1 MEAIY
6 TFLFFSSYRIGHVL
20 FDLVVPFILMVLLY
34 DGLFRYLSKHVL
46 YRDIFVFKPK
56 QVVLN
61 MVARIVLL
69 YTFVFMVYGI
79 YWLVMQLQAY
89 WVHIVVVFVLL
100 VIMVS
105 IPMMKRYTP
114 KKTRYKQKPSSIM
127 DQAENLRNFRKR

>member
-105 IPMMKRYTP
+105 IPMMQRYTP
-114 KKTRYKQKPSSIM
+114 KKARYKQKPSSIM